1 MKNKL
6 KLILIGLSTGFIN
19 GLFGSGGGLLI
30 VPSLIY
36 ILNIE
41 RHKAHATAIS
51 IILPLSI
58 ISTYIY
64 MKNNLI
70 DFNIVFFISI
80 GAMIGSFF
88 GAKFLNKISTTV
100 LKKAFSLLIIYI
112 SIRLIIL

>member
-6 KLILIGLSTGFIN
+6 KLIFIGLFTGFIN

-36 ILNIE
+36 VLNVE

-64 MKNNLI
+64 TKNNLI
-70 DFNIVFFISI
+70 DFNIVILISI
-80 GAMIGSFF
+80 GAMIGGFL
-88 GAKFLNKISTTV
+88 GARLLNKISTKI
-100 LKKAFSLLIIYI
+100 LRKAFSLLIIYI